1 MTFAC
6 TIPGDP
12 RGKGSV
18 RVYNG
23 RAMKDKRTSD
33 YMGRCV
39 YVMHAAHEGRPPIEE
54 PTVVRIVA
62 YLARPKGLVP
72 NDRAR
77 TPQPPAGPFYA
88 PAKPDADNM
97 AKALLD
103 SLTQAGVIADDCRVV
118 ELTVTKMYAAIQEAP
133 RVDVRVDVAPAYGEV
148 VWGWWKRG

>member
-54 PTVVRIVA
+54 PTELWIVA
-62 YLARPKGLVP
+62 RIARP
-72 NDRAR
+72 AR
-77 TPQPPAGPFYA
+77 LIPKPRMRNPPPSGPMFA
-88 PAKPDADNM
+88 PVLPDFDNI
-97 AKALLD
+97 AKAVCD
-103 SLTQAGVIADDCRVV
+103 SLTQAGVIVDDRRIVRA
-118 ELTVTKMYAAIQEAP
+118 TVTKLYVAVGEAP
-133 RVDVRVDVAPAYGEV
+133 RVDVRLETIHGFTS
-148 VWGWWKRG
+148 